1 LSIKNPPRLKHPD
14 GDFCQGIPLQSANPN
29 SPGDGFAWRS
39 PRYPVCLSNLDLDHP
54 ITPDTSCEPARHVS
68 LEKGMHKRQ
77 MPNNVTQKG
86 CLQPHGNQWTAIL
99 RDNVLQSDN
108 TVKRQ
113 ARRFPLGPLSTMT
126 EQQARQK
133 MMQAAAMLNSKTA
146 PTKLP
151 ITLDQFSEQYY
162 KPEVV
167 QRLQKAGRDTSIWA
181 LDKHII
187 PALGDMAMKDITL
200 KNLQELC
207 DLKIKAGL
215 SVQTVKHIKT
225 RLSAIFK
232 HALGHRILE
241 GFNPATAIRLPK
253 MTRRERFTPTEE
265 QVGAQLAVLQ
275 DPSYSPCFEAVLW
288 SCTNSP
294 NYAEMAAV
302 RWRRVNLTD
311 QPVLADGRN
320 LPAFTAAIRE
330 DYYGGEFSST
340 KTEARNRIIPLAP
353 TLVPALTDLK
363 ARSPFHGPDD
373 LVFCDEKGKPLSK
386 DGMDHKLKKAS
397 KEAGIPQIRW
407 HGLRRYFATQSDR
420 LGMPQ
425 QDRQSTLGHSSAAMT
440 THYTEE
446 DLDRRRPYIE
456 RIAQGLLKAAKQA
469 GTRPAA

>member
-1 LSIKNPPRLKHPD
+1 M
-14 GDFCQGIPLQSANPN
+14 Q
-29 SPGDGFAWRS
+29 
-39 PRYPVCLSNLDLDHP
+39 
-54 ITPDTSCEPARHVS
+54 
-68 LEKGMHKRQ
+68 KRQ
-77 MPNNVTQKG
+77 MPNHLTQQG
-86 CLQPHGNQWTAIL
+86 CLQAHGNQWTAIL
-99 RDNVLQSDN
+99 RHNVLQPDN

-113 ARRFPLGPLSTMT
+113 IHRFPLGPLSVMT

-133 MMQAAAMLNSKTA
+133 MLQTAARLYSKTA
-146 PTKLP
+146 PTERPL
-151 ITLDQFSEQYY
+151 TLDQFSEQYY

-187 PALGDMAMKDITL
+187 PALGDMAISDITL
-200 KNLQELC
+200 RNLQELC

-215 SVQTVKHIKT
+215 SVQSVKHIKA

-232 HALGHRILE
+232 HALGHRIIE

-253 MTRRERFTPTEE
+253 MTRKERFTPTEE
-265 QVGAQLAVLQ
+265 QVGALLAVLQ

-311 QPVLADGRN
+311 QPTLADGRN
-320 LPAFTAAIRE
+320 LPAYAAAIRE

-340 KTEARNRIIPLAP
+340 KTEARNRLIPLAP
-353 TLVPALTDLK
+353 TLVKALSALK
-363 ARSPFHGPDD
+363 DRSRFHGPDN
-373 LVFCDEKGKPLSK
+373 LAFCDHRGKPLHK
-386 DGMDHKLKKAS
+386 DTMNYKLEKAS
-397 KEAGIPQIRW
+397 KEAGIPQTRW
-407 HGLRRYFATQSDR
+407 HSLRRYFATQSDR

-425 QDRQSTLGHSSAAMT
+425 QDRQRTLGHSSAAMT

-446 DLDRRRPYIE
+446 DLDRRRPFIE
-456 RIAQGLLKAAKQA
+456 QIAQGLLNAAAQA
-469 GTRPAA
+469 GVGRQPPTTTALPDKNKADE

>member
-1 LSIKNPPRLKHPD
+1 MGIFVKVYRCSRPIQTALKMVRLAFT
-14 GDFCQGIPLQSANPN
+14 GDTQSASRISISTSLLP
-29 SPGDGFAWRS
+29 PILPA
-39 PRYPVCLSNLDLDHP
+39 NLP
-54 ITPDTSCEPARHVS
+54 SMFPWKRRMP
-68 LEKGMHKRQ
+68 KRQ
-77 MPNNVTQKG
+77 MPHNLTQQG
-86 CLQPHGNQWTAIL
+86 CLQAHGNQWTAIL
-99 RDNVLQSDN
+99 RDNVLQPDN

-113 ARRFPLGPLSTMT
+113 LCRFPLGPLSTMT

-207 DLKIKAGL
+207 DLKIKTGL

-265 QVGAQLAVLQ
+265 QAGAQLAVLQ
-275 DPSYSPCFEAVLW
+275 DPSYSPCFEAALW

-294 NYAEMAAV
+294 NYAEMTAV

-340 KTEARNRIIPLAP
+340 KTEARNRIL
-353 TLVPALTDLK
+353 
-363 ARSPFHGPDD
+363 
-373 LVFCDEKGKPLSK
+373 
-386 DGMDHKLKKAS
+386 
-397 KEAGIPQIRW
+397 Q
-407 HGLRRYFATQSDR
+407 
-420 LGMPQ
+420 
-425 QDRQSTLGHSSAAMT
+425 
-440 THYTEE
+440 
-446 DLDRRRPYIE
+446 
-456 RIAQGLLKAAKQA
+456 
-469 GTRPAA
+469 